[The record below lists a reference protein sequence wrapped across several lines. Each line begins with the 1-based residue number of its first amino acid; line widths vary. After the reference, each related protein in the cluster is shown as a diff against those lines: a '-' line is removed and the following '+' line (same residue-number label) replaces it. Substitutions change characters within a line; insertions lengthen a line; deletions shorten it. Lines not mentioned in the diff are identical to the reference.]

1 MVLGRG
7 LVGADE
13 VRVTVAKVL
22 DNEDDA
28 EIEREREQDTLLN
41 ADKPW
46 LEAEGT
52 EELLELD
59 EATEL
64 DDDAKV
70 EEGIDS
76 KKQQSL
82 MSNRTRRSCLA
93 TGVDE
98 AASSV
103 SLWAQRS
110 PQVSCT
116 TTRSKLAH
124 AIAPTCTS
132 PQCAVN
138 NAAFTWSGALARDHQ
153 GAKAADPLFL
163 FGRSWKSNSKGSL
176 RKKRTPHHMESRLS
190 RKTDM

>member
-82 MSNRTRRSCLA
+82 MSNRTRRSCHSQ
-93 TGVDE
+93 TGY
-98 AASSV
+98 
-103 SLWAQRS
+103 RS
-110 PQVSCT
+110 
-116 TTRSKLAH
+116 R
-124 AIAPTCTS
+124 
-132 PQCAVN
+132 
-138 NAAFTWSGALARDHQ
+138 
-153 GAKAADPLFL
+153 
-163 FGRSWKSNSKGSL
+163 
-176 RKKRTPHHMESRLS
+176 
-190 RKTDM
+190 